1 MFICRYGMDSRIL
14 ANFYR
19 CTIESILTGNFTA
32 WYGNTTAQ
40 DRRALQRV
48 IKSAQRLITSEL
60 PNIHSLYNQRCLR
73 KAKRIVLDPH
83 HPSYTHFTL
92 LPSGRRYRCMR
103 AHTSRL
109 GTASFLKPSGYL
121 TPNRHRQWIM
131 DNQSLF

>member
-1 MFICRYGMDSRIL
+1 MFIYRYGMDSRIL

-83 HPSYTHFTL
+83 HPSYTLHPTTIWPQIQVHARPYQPTGDSFFPQAIRL
-92 LPSGRRYRCMR
+92 LN
-103 AHTSRL
+103 A
-109 GTASFLKPSGYL
+109 KP
-121 TPNRHRQWIM
+121 P
-131 DNQSLF
+131 